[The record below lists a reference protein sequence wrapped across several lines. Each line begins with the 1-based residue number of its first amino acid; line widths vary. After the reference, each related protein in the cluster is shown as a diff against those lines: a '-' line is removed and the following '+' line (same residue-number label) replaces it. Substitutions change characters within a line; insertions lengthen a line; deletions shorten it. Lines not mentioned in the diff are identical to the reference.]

1 MSTRGTRKTDPRLER
16 TSDQWLSLPNRW
28 GVPVDVGAGPV
39 CRSRGRSYRARRDRR
54 GAGVLETAGTLERL
68 AEADPAR
75 PRGRS
80 YADARIDRV
89 VLTPDVHKGAGIP
102 LPRTFISGR

>member
-1 MSTRGTRKTDPRLER
+1 MPKRGTRKTDPRLQR
-16 TSDQWLSLPNRW
+16 TGDQWLTLPNRW
-28 GVPVDVGAGPV
+28 GVPVDVCAGPGV
-39 CRSRGRSYRARRDRR
+39 PIEPAAIDEVL
-54 GAGVLETAGTLERL
+54 AVLETAGTLERL

-102 LPRTFISGR
+102 LPRTFISAP

>member
-1 MSTRGTRKTDPRLER
+1 M
-16 TSDQWLSLPNRW
+16 
-28 GVPVDVGAGPV
+28 
-39 CRSRGRSYRARRDRR
+39 R
-54 GAGVLETAGTLERL
+54 GARCPVPADVHIEPAAIDEVLAVLETAGTLERL

-102 LPRTFISGR
+102 LPRTFISGP